1 MSGRSHVLQQNFK
14 WSEFMTK
21 DRFYIEDAGKH
32 DGQIVTVRGWV
43 YNKRSSGKI
52 KFLILRDGTGLLQGG
67 LFKGECTEEAFGE
80 FEKLTQESSIEV
92 IGKLRKEPRS
102 PGGFELG
109 VQSIKIVQVADPY
122 PISLKEHGVEFLME
136 KRHLWL
142 RSQRQW
148 AALRVRSEI
157 MRSIQEFFDDRG
169 FVRFDAPILTPSSC
183 EGTSTLFS
191 TPYFDEKAFLTQ
203 SGQLYGEVGA
213 MAFGKV
219 YVFGPT
225 FRAEK
230 SKTRKH
236 LTEFW
241 MVEPEVAFAD
251 LEDNM
256 LMGEQFIEH
265 IVQSVLSRKAP
276 ELKIL
281 ERDLTELENIKGPF
295 PRISYDEAL
304 KILEKRGIAL
314 PWGEDF
320 GAPHET
326 ALGEEFGKPVFVH
339 HMPSDIKA
347 FYFKQS
353 DTVGGPAVSGTGKYA
368 LGCDLIAPKGYG
380 EIIGGGQRE
389 ESAEVLQRRIAEH
402 GLSEADYSWYLDLRR
417 FGSVPHSGFGLGV
430 ERTVAWMTG
439 VEHVRETIP
448 FPRMLNTLRP

>member
-1 MSGRSHVLQQNFK
+1 
-14 WSEFMTK
+14 MTP
-21 DRFYIEDAGKH
+21 DRFYIEKASDFV
-32 DGQIVTVRGWV
+32 GQTVTVRGWV
-43 YNKRSSGKI
+43 YNKRSSGKV
-52 KFLILRDGTGLLQGG
+52 KFLVLRDGSGLLQGV
-67 LFKGECTEEAFGE
+67 LFKGECTDQALED
-80 FEKLTQESSIEV
+80 FEKITQESSVEV
-92 IGKLRKEPRS
+92 TGQLRANPR
-102 PGGFELG
+102 GGFELG
-109 VQSIKIVQVADPY
+109 VQYLKIVQIAEAY
-122 PISLKEHGVEFLME
+122 PITPKEHGVEFLME
-136 KRHLWL
+136 HRHLWL

-148 AALRVRSEI
+148 AAIRVRHEI
-157 MRSIQEFFDDRG
+157 MRAINEFFDKRG
-169 FVRFDAPILTPSSC
+169 FIRFDAPVLTPSSC

-191 TPYFDEKAFLTQ
+191 TPYFDEKAYLTQ

-213 MAFGKV
+213 MAFGKI

-241 MVEPEVAFAD
+241 MVEPEVAYND
-251 LEDNM
+251 LNDNM
-256 LMGEQFIEH
+256 SLGEAFIEH
-265 IVQSVLSRKAP
+265 IVQSVLANRAP

-281 ERDLTELENIKGPF
+281 ERDVKQLEAIRGPF

-304 KILEKRGIAL
+304 KVLEKRGLAL

-339 HMPSDIKA
+339 HMPSQIKA

-353 DTVGGPAVSGTGKYA
+353 DTVGGPAVTGTGKYA
-368 LGCDLIAPKGYG
+368 LGCDLIAPLGYG

-389 ESAEVLQRRIAEH
+389 ENVDVLKRRIAEH
-402 GLSEADYSWYLDLRR
+402 ELSEADYSWYMDLRR
-417 FGSVPHSGFGLGV
+417 YGSVPHSGFGLGV

>member
-1 MSGRSHVLQQNFK
+1 MSN
-14 WSEFMTK
+14 
-21 DRFYIEDAGKH
+21 RFYIENAEQF

-43 YNKRSSGKI
+43 YHKRSSGKI
-52 KFLILRDGTGLLQGG
+52 KFLVLRDGTGMMQGV
-67 LFKGECTEEAFGE
+67 LFKGECAPEAFE
-80 FEKLTQESSIEV
+80 DFERLTQESSVEV
-92 IGKLRKEPRS
+92 TGKLRKEPRS

-109 VQSIKIVQVADPY
+109 VQSLKVVQVAESY
-122 PISLKEHGVEFLME
+122 PISPKEHGVEFLME
-136 KRHLWL
+136 HRHLWV
-142 RSQRQW
+142 RSAKQW

-157 MRSIQEFFDDRG
+157 MKSIHDFYEKEG
-169 FVRFDAPILTPSSC
+169 FIRFDAPILTPSAC

-191 TPYFDEKAFLTQ
+191 TQYFDEKAYLTQ
-203 SGQLYGEVGA
+203 SGQLYAEVGA

-251 LEDNM
+251 LNDNM
-256 LMGEQFIEH
+256 DLGERFIEH
-265 IVQSVLSRKAP
+265 IVQSVLANRAR
-276 ELKIL
+276 ELEIL
-281 ERDLTELENIKGPF
+281 ERDLSKLELIRGPF

-304 KILEKRGIAL
+304 QVLEKKGVGV

-326 ALGEEFGKPVFVH
+326 ALGEVFGKPVFVH
-339 HMPSDIKA
+339 HMPSQIKA

-353 DTVGGPAVSGTGKYA
+353 DTVGGPATEGTGKYA
-368 LGCDLIAPKGYG
+368 LGCDLMAPDGYG

-389 ESAEVLQRRIAEH
+389 ESYEVLKRRIAEH
-402 GLSEADYSWYLDLRR
+402 QLKEEDYSWYLDLRR

>member
-1 MSGRSHVLQQNFK
+1 
-14 WSEFMTK
+14 MTPN
-21 DRFYIEDAGKH
+21 RFYIEDASKH

-43 YNKRSSGKI
+43 YNLRSSGKV
-52 KFLILRDGTGLLQGG
+52 KFLVLRDGTGLMQSI
-67 LFKGECTEEAFGE
+67 LFKGECSEESFSE
-80 FEKLTQESSIEV
+80 FEKITQESSVEV
-92 IGKLRKEPRS
+92 TGKVRKEPRA
-102 PGGFELG
+102 PGGYELG
-109 VQSIKIVQVADPY
+109 VQSLKIVQIAEAY
-122 PISLKEHGVEFLME
+122 PISPKDHGVEFLME
-136 KRHLWL
+136 HRHLWV
-142 RSQRQW
+142 RSQKQW
-148 AALRVRSEI
+148 AALRVRAEI
-157 MRSIQEFFDDRG
+157 IRSISEFFDNRG
-169 FVRFDAPILTPSSC
+169 FIRFDAPILTPSAC

-191 TPYFDEKAFLTQ
+191 TPYFDEKAYLTQ

-213 MAFGKV
+213 MAFGKI

-256 LMGEQFIEH
+256 KLGEEFIEH
-265 IVQSVLSRKAP
+265 IVQNVLSRRVT

-281 ERDLTELENIKGPF
+281 ERDLSKLESIKGPF

-304 KILEKRGIAL
+304 KVLEKHNIAI

-326 ALGEEFGKPVFVH
+326 ALGVEFGKPVFVH
-339 HMPSDIKA
+339 HMPAEIKA

-353 DTVGGPAVSGTGKYA
+353 DSVGGPGVSGNGKYA
-368 LGCDLIAPKGYG
+368 LGCDLIAPDGYG

-389 ESAEVLQRRIAEH
+389 ESVDVLKRRIAEH
-402 GLSEADYSWYLDLRR
+402 GLNEKDYSWYMDLRR
-417 FGSVPHSGFGLGV
+417 FGSVPHSGFGLGI

>member
-1 MSGRSHVLQQNFK
+1 MSAP
-14 WSEFMTK
+14 
-21 DRFYIEDAGKH
+21 RFYIEDAPKH
-32 DGQIVTVRGWV
+32 VGQTVTVRGWV
-43 YNKRSSGKI
+43 YGKRSSGKI
-52 KFLILRDGTGLLQGG
+52 KFLTMRDGTGLLQGV
-67 LFKGECTEEAFGE
+67 LFKGECTDEAFDA
-80 FEKLTQESSIEV
+80 FEQLTQESSVEV
-92 IGKLRKEPRS
+92 TGALRANPR
-102 PGGFELG
+102 GGFEMG
-109 VQSIKIVQVADPY
+109 VQSFKLVTLAEPY
-122 PISLKEHGVEFLME
+122 PITPKDHGVEFLME
-136 KRHLWL
+136 HRHLWL

-148 AALRVRSEI
+148 AAIRVRHEI
-157 MRSIQEFFDDRG
+157 MRSINEFFDKQG
-169 FVRFDAPILTPSSC
+169 FIRFDAPILTPSAC
-183 EGTSTLFS
+183 EGTSTLFG
-191 TPYFDEKAFLTQ
+191 TDYFDEKAFLTQ

-213 MAFGKV
+213 MAFGKI

-241 MVEPEVAFAD
+241 MVEPEMAYYD
-251 LEDNM
+251 LNDNM
-256 LMGEQFIEH
+256 DLGEKFIEH
-265 IVQSVLSRKAP
+265 IVQSVLANRAP

-281 ERDLTELENIKGPF
+281 ERDVKQLEAIKGPF

-304 KILEKRGIAL
+304 KVLEKRGLAL

-339 HMPSDIKA
+339 HMPSQIKA

-353 DTVGGPAVSGTGKYA
+353 DTVGGPGVSGKGKYA
-368 LGCDLIAPKGYG
+368 LGCDLIAPLGYG

-389 ESAEVLQRRIAEH
+389 ESVEVLKRRIAEE
-402 GLSEADYSWYLDLRR
+402 GLREADYSWYMDLRR

>member
-1 MSGRSHVLQQNFK
+1 
-14 WSEFMTK
+14 MTS
-21 DRFYIEDAGKH
+21 DRFYIENADQF
-32 DGQIVTVRGWV
+32 DGQVVTVRGWV
-43 YNKRSSGKI
+43 FNKRSSGKI
-52 KFLILRDGTGLLQGG
+52 KFLILRDGTGLIQGV
-67 LFKGECTEEAFGE
+67 LFKGECSEEAFNT
-80 FEKLTQESSIEV
+80 FETLTQESSVEV
-92 IGKLRKEPRS
+92 TGKLRKEPRS
-102 PGGFELG
+102 PGGYEMG
-109 VQSIKIVQVADPY
+109 IHSIQAVHIAEPY
-122 PISLKEHGVEFLME
+122 PISPKEHGVEFLME
-136 KRHLWL
+136 NRHLWV

-148 AALRVRSEI
+148 AALRVRAEI
-157 MRSIQEFFDDRG
+157 IRSIQEFFDNRG
-169 FVRFDAPILTPSSC
+169 FIRFDAPILTPSAC
-183 EGTSTLFS
+183 EGTSTLFG
-191 TPYFDEKAFLTQ
+191 TQYFDDKAYLTQ
-203 SGQLYGEVGA
+203 SGQLYGEAGA

-241 MVEPEVAFAD
+241 MVEPEVAYAD

-256 LMGEQFIEH
+256 LLGEQFIEH
-265 IVQSVLSRKAP
+265 IVQSVLARRQP

-281 ERDLTELENIKGPF
+281 ERDSSKLESIRGPF

-304 KILEKRGIAL
+304 KILEKRGVAI

-320 GAPHET
+320 GAPHEA

-339 HMPSDIKA
+339 HMPSQIKA

-353 DTVGGPAVSGTGKYA
+353 DTVGGPGVTGTGRYA
-368 LGCDLIAPKGYG
+368 LGCDLIAPDGYG

-389 ESAEVLQRRIAEH
+389 EDVQVLKRRIAEH
-402 GLSEADYSWYLDLRR
+402 GLKEEDYSWYLDLRR
-417 FGSVPHSGFGLGV
+417 FGSVPHSGFGLGI

>member
-1 MSGRSHVLQQNFK
+1 MSQ
-14 WSEFMTK
+14 MTPN
-21 DRFYIEDAGKH
+21 RFYIENSDQF
-32 DGQIVTVRGWV
+32 DGQIVTIRGWV
-43 YNKRSSGKI
+43 FNKRSSGKI
-52 KFLILRDGTGLLQGG
+52 KFLILRDGTGLMQGI
-67 LFKGECTEEAFGE
+67 LFKGECNEEAFTV
-80 FEKLTQESSIEV
+80 FETLTQESSVEV
-92 IGKLRKEPRS
+92 SGKLRKEPRS
-102 PGGFELG
+102 PGGYEMG
-109 VQSIKIVQVADPY
+109 IQSIKAVQIAEPY
-122 PISLKEHGVEFLME
+122 PISPKEHGVEFLME
-136 KRHLWL
+136 NRHLWV

-148 AALRVRSEI
+148 AALRIRAEI
-157 MRSIQEFFDDRG
+157 IRSIQEFFDNRG
-169 FVRFDAPILTPSSC
+169 FIRFDAPILTPSAC
-183 EGTSTLFS
+183 EGTSTLFG
-191 TPYFDEKAFLTQ
+191 TQYFDDKAYLTQ

-213 MAFGKV
+213 MAFGKI

-241 MVEPEVAFAD
+241 MVEPEVAYAD

-256 LMGEQFIEH
+256 LLGEQFIEH
-265 IVQSVLSRKAP
+265 IVQNVLTRRQP

-281 ERDLTELENIKGPF
+281 ERDLSKLESIRGPF

-304 KILEKRGIAL
+304 KILEKRDIAL
-314 PWGEDF
+314 SWGEDF

-339 HMPSDIKA
+339 HMPSQIKA

-353 DTVGGPAVSGTGKYA
+353 DTVGGPGVTGTGRYA
-368 LGCDLIAPKGYG
+368 LGCDLIAPDGYG

-389 ESAEVLQRRIAEH
+389 ENVDALRRRIAEH
-402 GLSEADYSWYLDLRR
+402 ELKEEDYSWYLDLRR
-417 FGSVPHSGFGLGV
+417 YGSVPHSGFGLGI

>member
-1 MSGRSHVLQQNFK
+1 
-14 WSEFMTK
+14 MTEN
-21 DRFYIEDAGKH
+21 RFYIEDAGKF
-32 DGQIVTVRGWV
+32 DGQAVTIRGWV
-43 YNKRSSGKI
+43 YNMRSSGKI
-52 KFLILRDGTGLLQGG
+52 KFLVMRDGTGLMQGV
-67 LFKGECTEEAFGE
+67 LFKGECNEESFNE

-92 IGKLRKEPRS
+92 TGKLRKEPRS
-102 PGGFELG
+102 PGGFEMGIQTL
-109 VQSIKIVQVADPY
+109 KIVQIAEPF
-122 PISLKEHGVEFLME
+122 PISPKEHGVEFLME
-136 KRHLWL
+136 NRHLWV

-157 MRSIQEFFDDRG
+157 MRSINEFFDNRG
-169 FVRFDAPILTPSSC
+169 FIRFDAPILTPSAC
-183 EGTSTLFS
+183 EGASTLFG
-191 TPYFDEKAFLTQ
+191 TNYFDEKAFLTQ
-203 SGQLYGEVGA
+203 SGQLYGEAGA
-213 MAFGKV
+213 MAFGKI

-251 LEDNM
+251 LDDNM
-256 LMGEQFIEH
+256 KLGEQFIEH
-265 IVQSVLSRKAP
+265 IVQTVLTRRNA

-281 ERDLTELENIKGPF
+281 ERDLSKLESIRGPF
-295 PRISYDEAL
+295 PRVSYDDAV
-304 KILEKRGIAL
+304 KVLEKRGVGI

-320 GAPHET
+320 GAPHEA

-339 HMPSDIKA
+339 HMPSQIKA

-353 DTVGGPAVSGTGKYA
+353 DSVGGPGVSGTGKYA
-368 LGCDLIAPKGYG
+368 LGCDLIAPDGYG

-389 ESAEVLQRRIAEH
+389 ESVEVLKRRIGEH
-402 GLSEADYSWYLDLRR
+402 GLKEADYSWYMDLRR
-417 FGSVPHSGFGLGV
+417 YGSVPHSGFGLGI
-430 ERTVAWMTG
+430 ERTVAWLTG

>member
-1 MSGRSHVLQQNFK
+1 
-14 WSEFMTK
+14 MTPN
-21 DRFYIEDAGKH
+21 RFYIEDASKH

-43 YNKRSSGKI
+43 YNLRSSGKV
-52 KFLILRDGTGLLQGG
+52 KFLILRDGTGLMQGV
-67 LFKGECTEEAFGE
+67 LFNGECNEESFKV
-80 FEKLTQESSIEV
+80 FETLTQESSVEV
-92 IGKLRKEPRS
+92 VGKIKKEPRS
-102 PGGFELG
+102 PGGYELG
-109 VQSIKIVQVADPY
+109 IQSVKAVGIAESY
-122 PISLKEHGVEFLME
+122 PITPKEHGVEFLME
-136 KRHLWL
+136 HRHLWL

-148 AALRVRSEI
+148 AAIRVRHEI
-157 MRSIQEFFDDRG
+157 MRAINEFFDKQG
-169 FVRFDAPILTPSSC
+169 FIRFDAPILTPSAC
-183 EGTSTLFS
+183 EGTSTLFG
-191 TPYFDEKAFLTQ
+191 TNYFDEKAFLTQ

-213 MAFGKV
+213 MAFGKI

-256 LMGEQFIEH
+256 TLGQAFIEH
-265 IVQSVLSRKAP
+265 IVQTVLANRAP

-281 ERDLTELENIKGPF
+281 ERDLTKLESIKGPF

-304 KILEKRGIAL
+304 TVLKKHNLEL

-326 ALGEEFGKPVFVH
+326 ALGVEFGKPVFVH
-339 HMPSDIKA
+339 HMPSQIKA

-353 DTVGGPAVSGTGKYA
+353 DTVGGPGVANGKYA
-368 LGCDLIAPKGYG
+368 LGCDLIAPDGYG

-389 ESAEVLQRRIAEH
+389 ESTAVLKARIAEH
-402 GLSEADYSWYLDLRR
+402 GLSEQDYSWYMDLRR
-417 FGSVPHSGFGLGV
+417 FGTVPHAGFGLGV

-448 FPRMLNTLRP
+448 FPRMMNTLRP

>member
-1 MSGRSHVLQQNFK
+1 
-14 WSEFMTK
+14 MTPN
-21 DRFYIEDAGKH
+21 RFYIQDASKNDGKT
-32 DGQIVTVRGWV
+32 VTVRGWV
-43 YNKRSSGKI
+43 YQKRSSGKI
-52 KFLILRDGTGLLQGG
+52 KFLIMRDGTGIMQGVLVG
-67 LFKGECTEEAFGE
+67 GESSAESLDL

-92 IGKLRKEPRS
+92 TGVLKAAPRQ
-102 PGGFELG
+102 PGGYELG
-109 VQSIKIVQVADPY
+109 IQSLTLVNAADVY
-122 PISLKEHGVEFLME
+122 PITPKEHGVEFLME
-136 KRHLWL
+136 HRHLWL

-148 AALRVRSEI
+148 AAIRVRHEI
-157 MRSIQEFFDDRG
+157 IRSIHEFFDHQG
-169 FVRFDAPILTPSSC
+169 FIRFDAPILTPSAC
-183 EGTSTLFS
+183 EGTSTLFG
-191 TPYFDEKAFLTQ
+191 TNYFDEKAFLTQ

-213 MAFGKV
+213 MAFGKI

-241 MVEPEVAFAD
+241 MVEPEVAFSD

-256 LMGEQFIEH
+256 ALGEAFIEH
-265 IVQSVLSRKAP
+265 IVQSVLSRRAP

-281 ERDLTELENIKGPF
+281 ERDLTQLESIKGPF

-304 KILEKRGIAL
+304 KVLEKRGLAL

-339 HMPSDIKA
+339 HMPSQIKA

-353 DTVGGPAVSGTGKYA
+353 DTVGGPASAHGKYA
-368 LGCDLIAPKGYG
+368 LGCDLIAPAGYG

-389 ESAEVLQRRIAEH
+389 ESAEVLKARIAEH
-402 GLSEADYSWYLDLRR
+402 GLSEADYNWYLDLRK